1 MQDEEDETEHLPL
14 RLGVTVVLPSLTET
28 EISRS
33 VAGFMA
39 ASGRP
44 ATNARAC
51 GAVPAG
57 VCGEARL
64 RILESDGSRARA
76 ALAPD
81 GAEGAAKSAY
91 V

>member
-28 EISRS
+28 EISRA
-33 VAGFMA
+33 VAGIMA

-44 ATNARAC
+44 ATNARAR

-57 VCGEARL
+57 SPEGRGLRVLCRVKARK
-64 RILESDGSRARA
+64 R
-76 ALAPD
+76 
-81 GAEGAAKSAY
+81 EGAAKSAY